1 MIRVINSDWYTMGP
15 RVQRFED
22 HLRTYLDMPYAAAVN
37 SGTSALD
44 VALKIIGIRAG
55 DEVIVPALTYIATA
69 NAVLYNQATP
79 VFVDVDESLNLDPE
93 RLEEKITERTKAV
106 IVVDFGG
113 NPASYDRICRIA
125 RSHGFALVVDGAQS
139 LGAMYHGA
147 QCCTQGRINTTSF
160 HMAKL
165 ISTVEGGMVFTRTK
179 ADYVKACQ
187 IRNQGETE
195 KYVHE
200 TLGHNYRMTDIA
212 AAMGD
217 SQFRRFASILRKRRR
232 YARYY
237 QESLKNIEFPYE
249 APGTKNSYFL
259 FPILVEHRDALKRHL
274 VNHQIETRV
283 TYPLPI
289 NRQPLYHLYSQ
300 EIFPDA
306 ERASKQI
313 LSLPI
318 DGGLTEE
325 QQQYVIKK
333 VNSFTQK

>member
-1 MIRVINSDWYTMGP
+1 
-15 RVQRFED
+15 
-22 HLRTYLDMPYAAAVN
+22 
-37 SGTSALD
+37 
-44 VALKIIGIRAG
+44 
-55 DEVIVPALTYIATA
+55 
-69 NAVLYNQATP
+69 
-79 VFVDVDESLNLDPE
+79 
-93 RLEEKITERTKAV
+93 
-106 IVVDFGG
+106 
-113 NPASYDRICRIA
+113 
-125 RSHGFALVVDGAQS
+125 
-139 LGAMYHGA
+139 
-147 QCCTQGRINTTSF
+147 
-160 HMAKL
+160 MAKL

-259 FPILVEHRDALKRHL
+259 FPILVEHRDAL
-274 VNHQIETRV
+274 
-283 TYPLPI
+283 PI